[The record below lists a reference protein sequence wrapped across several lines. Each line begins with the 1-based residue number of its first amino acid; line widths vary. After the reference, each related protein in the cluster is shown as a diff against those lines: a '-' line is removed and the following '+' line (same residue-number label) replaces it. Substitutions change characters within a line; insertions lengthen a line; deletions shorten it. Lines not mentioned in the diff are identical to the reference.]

1 MNLHFF
7 GGVFRDTLIYTNET
21 HNSEVYDLF
30 GGSAFNMASI
40 AVNFFDNVFLH
51 SSIGTDWSVSF
62 KKENQRIRTD
72 FLTVSERLKTARFIS
87 VNNEVLAVERKILDQ
102 HIIDRLFNIDF
113 ESDVAVLTTELC
125 KKSIQT
131 VLSKKWFK
139 LFIDAGPRPYLIDA
153 KDTENAFVLGNR
165 KEATVVRCDI
175 IKCGHNGAIYKDLI
189 FPSDDIIYKYPIGC
203 GDIFDAIFICAVLK
217 GIPYDQAV
225 RNAVNVASIC
235 SSVPEKNKLLP
246 DIL

>member
-1 MNLHFF
+1 MNIHFF
-7 GGVFRDTLIYTNET
+7 GGTFRDTLIYSNEP

-40 AVNFFDNVFLH
+40 AVIFFENVFLH

-72 FLTVSERLKTARFIS
+72 FLTVSETFRTARFIS
-87 VNNEVLAVERKILDQ
+87 VNNEVLAVDRKILDQ
-102 HIIDRLFNIDF
+102 YSIDELSNIDS
-113 ESDVAVLTTELC
+113 ESDVAVLTTELS
-125 KKSIQT
+125 KKNIQT

-139 LFIDAGPRPYLIDA
+139 LFIDAGPRPYLIDI
-153 KDTENAFVLGNR
+153 KDIEDAFVLGNR
-165 KEATVVRCDI
+165 KEASVVNCDI
-175 IKCGHNGAIYKDLI
+175 IKCGHNGAIYKNTI
-189 FPSDDIIYKYPIGC
+189 FSSDNIIYKYPIGC

>member
-139 LFIDAGPRPYLIDA
+139 LFIDAGPRPYLIED
-153 KDTENAFVLGNR
+153 R
-165 KEATVVRCDI
+165 KSVV
-175 IKCGHNGAIYKDLI
+175 
-189 FPSDDIIYKYPIGC
+189 
-203 GDIFDAIFICAVLK
+203 
-217 GIPYDQAV
+217 
-225 RNAVNVASIC
+225 
-235 SSVPEKNKLLP
+235 
-246 DIL
+246 

>member
-113 ESDVAVLTTELC
+113 ESDVAVLTT
-125 KKSIQT
+125 
-131 VLSKKWFK
+131 
-139 LFIDAGPRPYLIDA
+139 
-153 KDTENAFVLGNR
+153 
-165 KEATVVRCDI
+165 
-175 IKCGHNGAIYKDLI
+175 
-189 FPSDDIIYKYPIGC
+189 
-203 GDIFDAIFICAVLK
+203 
-217 GIPYDQAV
+217 
-225 RNAVNVASIC
+225 
-235 SSVPEKNKLLP
+235 
-246 DIL
+246 